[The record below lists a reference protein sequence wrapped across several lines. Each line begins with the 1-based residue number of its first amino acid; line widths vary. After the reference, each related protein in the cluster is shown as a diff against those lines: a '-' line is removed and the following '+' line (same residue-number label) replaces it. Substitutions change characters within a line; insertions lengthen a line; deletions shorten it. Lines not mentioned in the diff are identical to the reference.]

1 MAQRTE
7 KNISETKHWL
17 RTARTLTEALPF
29 MRQYA
34 GKTFVVKYGGHAMGD
49 AELAGIFA
57 RDIALMKQVGIN
69 PIVVHGGGPQI
80 ANMLD
85 RLKVKSQFVEG
96 LRITDKDTVE
106 VVEMVLAGTINK
118 QVVSAINQVG
128 GMAIGVSGKDANLIQ
143 ASKLRR
149 TKRDP
154 ESNIER
160 ILDLGFVGEP
170 RHVNPQVLESLE
182 QSGMIPVV
190 APIGVGPNGE
200 TFNINADTAAG
211 AVASAVGATRL
222 LMLTDVTGVLD
233 GDGELIPELSP
244 ETTREMIDNGT
255 IEGGMIPKVQTC
267 LKAVDDG
274 ADASVILDGRVPHC
288 LLLETF
294 TDRGVGT
301 IIRRQPE
308 E

>member
-1 MAQRTE
+1 MVQRTE

-49 AELAGIFA
+49 SELAGIFA

-80 ANMLD
+80 ANMLE

-118 QVVSAINQVG
+118 QIVSAINQVG

-170 RHVNPQVLESLE
+170 RHVNPQVLESLQ

-190 APIGVGPNGE
+190 APIGVGADGE
-200 TFNINADTAAG
+200 TYNINADTAAG

-233 GDGELIPELSP
+233 GDGELLPELSP
-244 ETTREMIDNGT
+244 ETTRAMIDNGT

-301 IIRRQPE
+301 IIRRQPAA
-308 E
+308 

>member
-1 MAQRTE
+1 MAQRTD

-49 AELAGIFA
+49 SELAGIFA

-96 LRITDKDTVE
+96 LRITDKETVE

-118 QVVSAINQVG
+118 QIVSTINQVG
-128 GMAIGVSGKDANLIQ
+128 GMAIGVSGKDANLIE

-170 RHVNPQVLESLE
+170 RYVNPQVLESLE
-182 QSGMIPVV
+182 QAGMIPVV

-200 TFNINADTAAG
+200 TYNINADTAAG
-211 AVASAVGATRL
+211 AVAAAVGATRL

-233 GDGELIPELSP
+233 ANGELIPELSV
-244 ETTREMIDNGT
+244 ETTREMIDQGT
-255 IEGGMIPKVQTC
+255 IGGGMIPKVETC
-267 LKAVDDG
+267 LKAVDNG

-308 E
+308 T